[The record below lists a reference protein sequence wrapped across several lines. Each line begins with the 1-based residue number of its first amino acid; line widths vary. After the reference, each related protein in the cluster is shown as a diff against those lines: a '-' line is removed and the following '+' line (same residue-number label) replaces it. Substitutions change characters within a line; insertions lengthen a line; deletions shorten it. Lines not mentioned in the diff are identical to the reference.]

1 VGSAVGL
8 DIAEVEVSGPLLQVR
23 EVSRWFGGLRAVDEV
38 SFELD
43 SHEIVGLIGPNGAGK
58 TTLFETISG
67 FIRPTKGVISFDG
80 LDITGQPPH
89 RLARLGI
96 GRTFQIV
103 QPFRDVSVLEN
114 VVAGVVGPNRQ
125 TSDPGAEAMAVL
137 ARVKLDHRAPALAR
151 NLSLP
156 EKKRLE
162 IARALAIRPRLLLL
176 DEVMAGLTPA
186 EIDEIMVI
194 LADIRREGI
203 ALLVVEHVMRAIMS
217 LSDRLVVMANGRM
230 IAEGLPAAVAA
241 DPAVIEAY
249 LGRRRHG
256 PA

>member
-1 VGSAVGL
+1 MNP
-8 DIAEVEVSGPLLQVR
+8 PLLRVS

-38 SFELD
+38 SFDL
-43 SHEIVGLIGPNGAGK
+43 HGNEILGLIGPNGAGK

-67 FIRPTKGVISFDG
+67 FIRPTRGIISFDG
-80 LDITGQPPH
+80 RDVTGQPPH

-103 QPFRDVSVLEN
+103 QPFRDVSVLQN
-114 VVAGVVGPNRQ
+114 VVAGVVGPNRV
-125 TSDPGAEAMAVL
+125 TSDPIAEAMAVL
-137 ARVKLDHRAPALAR
+137 IRVKLDHKATALAR

-162 IARALAIRPRLLLL
+162 IARALATRPRLLLL
-176 DEVMAGLTPA
+176 DEVMAGLNPA
-186 EIDEIMVI
+186 EIDEIMVM
-194 LADIRREGI
+194 LANIRRGGI
-203 ALLVVEHVMRAIMS
+203 ALLIVEHVMRAIMS
-217 LSDRLVVMANGRM
+217 LSDRIVVMANGRK

-241 DPAVIEAY
+241 DPGVIEAY

>member
-1 VGSAVGL
+1 MSP
-8 DIAEVEVSGPLLQVR
+8 PLLQVR
-23 EVSRWFGGLRAVDEV
+23 GVSRWFGGLRAVDDV
-38 SFELD
+38 SFDLG
-43 SHEIVGLIGPNGAGK
+43 SNEIVGLIGPNGAGK

-67 FIRPTKGVISFDG
+67 FIRPTKGAVAFDG

-114 VVAGVVGPNRQ
+114 VIAGVVGPDRG
-125 TSDPGAEAMAVL
+125 SADPRAEAMAVL
-137 ARVKLDHRAPALAR
+137 TRVKLDHRAASLAR

-162 IARALAIRPRLLLL
+162 IARALATRPRLLLL

-186 EIDEIMVI
+186 EIDEIMAI
-194 LADIRREGI
+194 FADIRSSGI
-203 ALLVVEHVMRAIMS
+203 ALLIVEHVMRAIMF
-217 LSDRLVVMANGRM
+217 LSDRIVVMANGRK
-230 IAEGLPAAVAA
+230 IADALPADVAA
-241 DPAVIEAY
+241 DPTVIEAY
-249 LGRRRHG
+249 LGRRHHG

>member
-1 VGSAVGL
+1 MTTLLDITGLTRRFGGVTAVNGL
-8 DIAEVEVSGPLLQVR
+8 DLAVAEGELVS
-23 EVSRWFGGLRAVDEV
+23 
-38 SFELD
+38 
-43 SHEIVGLIGPNGAGK
+43 IIGPNGAGK

-67 FIRPTKGVISFDG
+67 FIRPTKGAVSFDG
-80 LDITGQPPH
+80 IDITGQPPH

-114 VVAGVVGPNRQ
+114 VVAGVVGPNRE
-125 TSDPGAEAMAVL
+125 TSDPRAEAMAVL
-137 ARVKLDHRAPALAR
+137 TRVKLDHRAAALAR

-162 IARALAIRPRLLLL
+162 IARALATRPRLLLL

-186 EIDEIMVI
+186 EIDDIMVI
-194 LADIRREGI
+194 LADIRRGGI
-203 ALLVVEHVMRAIMS
+203 ALLIVEHVMRAIMS
-217 LSDRLVVMANGRM
+217 LSDRLVVMANGRK

-256 PA
+256 AA

>member
-1 VGSAVGL
+1 MNP
-8 DIAEVEVSGPLLQVR
+8 PLLKVR
-23 EVSRWFGGLRAVDEV
+23 GVSRWFGGLRAVDEV
-38 SFELD
+38 SFDLNRD
-43 SHEIVGLIGPNGAGK
+43 EIVGLIGPNGAGK

-67 FIRPTKGVISFDG
+67 FIRPTKGTVAFDG

-114 VVAGVVGPNRQ
+114 VIAGVVGPNRG
-125 TSDPGAEAMAVL
+125 SANPRAEAMAVL
-137 ARVKLDHRAPALAR
+137 TRVKLDHRATSLAR

-162 IARALAIRPRLLLL
+162 IARALATRPRLLLL

-186 EIDEIMVI
+186 EIDEIIMI
-194 LADIRREGI
+194 LADIRSSGI
-203 ALLVVEHVMRAIMS
+203 ALLIVEHVMRAIMF
-217 LSDRLVVMANGRM
+217 LSDRIIVMANGRK
-230 IAEGLPAAVAA
+230 IADGLPADVAA
-241 DPAVIEAY
+241 DPSVIEAY
-249 LGRRRHG
+249 LGRSHHG

>member
-1 VGSAVGL
+1 MSA
-8 DIAEVEVSGPLLQVR
+8 PLLQVNQ
-23 EVSRWFGGLRAVDEV
+23 VSRWFGGLRAVDEV
-38 SFELD
+38 SFDLHG
-43 SHEIVGLIGPNGAGK
+43 HEIVGLIGPNGAGK

-67 FIRPTKGVISFDG
+67 FIRPTKGAIAFDG
-80 LDITGQPPH
+80 HDITGQPPH

-114 VVAGVVGPNRQ
+114 VIAGVVGPNREI
-125 TSDPGAEAMAVL
+125 TDPRGTAMAVL
-137 ARVKLDHRAPALAR
+137 TRVKLDHRSSSLAR

-203 ALLVVEHVMRAIMS
+203 ALLIVEHVMRAIMAVAKHI
-217 LSDRLVVMANGRM
+217 VVLDHGQK
-230 IAEGLPAAVAA
+230 IAEGSPKEIVEN
-241 DPAVIEAY
+241 PEVIRAY
-249 LGRRRHG
+249 LGSYVHTP
-256 PA
+256 PAGDVHA

>member
-1 VGSAVGL
+1 MSPPL
-8 DIAEVEVSGPLLQVR
+8 LRVSGL
-23 EVSRWFGGLRAVDEV
+23 SRWFGGLRAVDEV
-38 SFELD
+38 SFDLNRD
-43 SHEIVGLIGPNGAGK
+43 EIVGLIGPNGAGK

-67 FIRPTKGVISFDG
+67 FIRPSKGSVAFDG
-80 LDITGQPPH
+80 QDITGQPPH

-114 VVAGVVGPNRQ
+114 VIAGVVGPDRG
-125 TSDPGAEAMAVL
+125 SADPRAEAMAVL
-137 ARVKLDHRAPALAR
+137 TRVKLDHRATSLAR
-151 NLSLP
+151 HLSLP

-162 IARALAIRPRLLLL
+162 IARALATRPRLLLL

-194 LADIRREGI
+194 LADIRRGGI
-203 ALLVVEHVMRAIMS
+203 AMLIVEHVMRAIMI
-217 LSDRLVVMANGRM
+217 LSDRIVVMANGRK
-230 IAEGLPAAVAA
+230 IAEGLPADVAA
-241 DPAVIEAY
+241 DPSVIEAY

>member
-1 VGSAVGL
+1 MNP
-8 DIAEVEVSGPLLQVR
+8 PLLKVR
-23 EVSRWFGGLRAVDEV
+23 GVSRWFGGLRAVDEV
-38 SFELD
+38 SFDLNRD
-43 SHEIVGLIGPNGAGK
+43 EIVGLIGPNGAGK

-67 FIRPTKGVISFDG
+67 FIRPTKGSVAFDG

-114 VVAGVVGPNRQ
+114 VIAGVVGPNRG
-125 TSDPGAEAMAVL
+125 SADPRAEAMAVL
-137 ARVKLDHRAPALAR
+137 TRVKLDHRATSLAR

-162 IARALAIRPRLLLL
+162 IARALATRPRLVLL

-194 LADIRREGI
+194 LADIRSSGI
-203 ALLVVEHVMRAIMS
+203 ALLIVEHVMRAIMF
-217 LSDRLVVMANGRM
+217 LSDRVVVMANGRK
-230 IAEGLPAAVAA
+230 IADGLPTEIAA
-241 DPAVIEAY
+241 DPSVIEAY